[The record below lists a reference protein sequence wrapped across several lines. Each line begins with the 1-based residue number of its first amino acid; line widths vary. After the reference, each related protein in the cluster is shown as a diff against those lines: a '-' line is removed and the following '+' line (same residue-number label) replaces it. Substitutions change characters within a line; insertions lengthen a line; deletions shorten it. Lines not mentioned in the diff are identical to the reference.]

1 MSAEWLCLTLSAP
14 CAACQHV
21 GPEEKLTN
29 KLLHSKSKTSDRPR
43 RENTVHSLIL
53 NYLVT
58 RHSSQEVNVVIYD
71 MSRLSCDTPSKQHR
85 TSTLPYFC
93 FLWRYLLYVCRGE
106 PPEAKGPSGN
116 WQGKLH
122 GTCSEMVQLDTQIG
136 MHSKMFAHFVK
147 RLKPCTL
154 TSFAKLSTT

>member
-1 MSAEWLCLTLSAP
+1 MQGKCRMVMSDSISAP

-29 KLLHSKSKTSDRPR
+29 KLLHSKSETSDRPR

-53 NYLVT
+53 NYLVS

-71 MSRLSCDTPSKQHR
+71 MSRLVCGTPSKQHR

-93 FLWRYLLYVCRGE
+93 FLWRYLLLKSRESQHFCHGE

-116 WQGKLH
+116 
-122 GTCSEMVQLDTQIG
+122 
-136 MHSKMFAHFVK
+136 
-147 RLKPCTL
+147 
-154 TSFAKLSTT
+154 